1 MGQFSLTT
9 RLTAY
14 FSLCSAA
21 VLLGLGVVIALAM
34 DQHFAVEDYTAL
46 RENVSVIEKIVESS
60 PAEQVP
66 ERIREAIQHRTDLV
80 ARIQGSDGHMLYVTQ
95 DFDFQAATQALA
107 QLRHTSETLVWAQGG
122 QQYRG

>member
-1 MGQFSLTT
+1 MGRFSLTT

-60 PAEQVP
+60 PATQVP
-66 ERIREAIQHRTDLV
+66 ERIREALQHRTDLV
-80 ARIQGSDGHMLYVTQ
+80 ARIQGSDRRILYVTK
-95 DFDFQAATQALA
+95 DFDFRAAAQALA
-107 QLRHTSETLVWAQGG
+107 QLRRKSDG
-122 QQYRG
+122 RGDKESNG